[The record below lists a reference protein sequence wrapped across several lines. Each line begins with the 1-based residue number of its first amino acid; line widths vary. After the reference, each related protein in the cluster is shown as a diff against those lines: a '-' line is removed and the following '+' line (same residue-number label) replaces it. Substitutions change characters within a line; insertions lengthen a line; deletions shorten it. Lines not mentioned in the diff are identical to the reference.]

1 MAASV
6 LLALREG
13 LEISLVIGI
22 VLGVLDQLKRQ
33 DLKRVVW
40 WGILSASLVS
50 VFIATLLN
58 SIEAEFEG
66 TTETLFEGVVL
77 LLAAGL
83 LTWMIFWMFNQA
95 RSLRTEIETDVKK
108 AISGT
113 SRWSLYLL
121 AFLTVIREGFELTFF
136 LLAARLAST
145 PVQIYVGALLGLGI
159 SVSIGW
165 IMFGS
170 SRKLNLRRFFQVTNI
185 LLLMFAAG
193 LVVHSIHEFII
204 LGWIPPLVN
213 PIWDINHFLP
223 EKSFVGQLLGAI
235 FGYEASPSLVEVF
248 AYCGY
253 ILLLFMGLRFLPQMS
268 KNIKI
273 SSGHTIVT

>member
-1 MAASV
+1 MAASL

-33 DLKRVVW
+33 DLKKVVW

-50 VFIATLLN
+50 IFIATLLN
-58 SIEAEFEG
+58 SLEAEFEG
-66 TTETLFEGVVL
+66 TTETIFKGVVL
-77 LLAAGL
+77 LLAAAL
-83 LTWMIFWMFNQA
+83 LTWMIFWMYNQA

-108 AISGT
+108 AVSGT
-113 SRWSLYLL
+113 SRWSLFLL

-145 PVQIYVGALLGLGI
+145 PLQIYLGALLGLWI

-213 PIWDINHFLP
+213 PIWDTNHFLP
-223 EKSFVGQLLGAI
+223 EKSLLGQLLGAI

-248 AYCGY
+248 AYCSY
-253 ILLLFMGLRFLPQMS
+253 FLLLSLGLRFLPQTI

-273 SSGHTIVT
+273 PNRHTLVT